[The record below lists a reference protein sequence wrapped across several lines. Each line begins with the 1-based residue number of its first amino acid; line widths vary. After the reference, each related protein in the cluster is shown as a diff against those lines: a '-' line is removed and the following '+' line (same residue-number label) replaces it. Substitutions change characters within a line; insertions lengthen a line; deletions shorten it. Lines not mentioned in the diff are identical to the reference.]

1 LFPKPAWVSGVDLLF
16 SWRTLQ
22 AIDCG
27 RDHLSP
33 PHCGPDNLHGAE
45 VNRHLA
51 TRFEH
56 ERPFSAC
63 LIQGG
68 KVVFRRQ
75 VVNDLVVGNHVEMT
89 IGVSWGSRCSAGAP
103 SSAPSSSTPCVMPL
117 GVASAWHDVV
127 VASVALRCAV
137 RSGSARLRLRWSDV
151 VGVGPQAWRL
161 PCGKWKTLKKEALF
175 KFGRGAATRVAL
187 EKSTKFCRGI
197 LVCLPG
203 PQHPHS
209 PAPA

>member
-1 LFPKPAWVSGVDLLF
+1 MLLYSGRNSLFPKPAWVSGVDLLF

-89 IGVSWGSRCSAGAP
+89 IGVSWGSCCSAGAP
-103 SSAPSSSTPCVMPL
+103 SSAPSSSAPCVMPL
-117 GVASAWHDVV
+117 RVASAWHDVA
-127 VASVALRCAV
+127 VASIALRCAV
-137 RSGSARLRLRWSDV
+137 RSD
-151 VGVGPQAWRL
+151 Q
-161 PCGKWKTLKKEALF
+161 
-175 KFGRGAATRVAL
+175 
-187 EKSTKFCRGI
+187 
-197 LVCLPG
+197 LVCG
-203 PQHPHS
+203 
-209 PAPA
+209 